1 MVYYNVKLFLMEEDM
16 AKYRQG
22 RVNDEVQKEM
32 AQIVREIKDPRV
44 SGTMICVTAAQVT
57 PDLKFAKIYYSVLGG
72 DKKEVAQGLKA
83 ASGYIRRQIAQ
94 RLNLRITPEFT
105 FILDESI
112 EYGAHI
118 ASILNTIEFSDDEPE
133 DGEEDGQE

>member
-1 MVYYNVKLFLMEEDM
+1 MEEYM

-22 RVNDEVQKEM
+22 RINDEVQKEM

-112 EYGAHI
+112 EHGAHI
-118 ASILNTIEFSDDEPE
+118 ASILNTIEFSDDEAE
-133 DGEEDGQE
+133 EGEEGEQK

>member
-1 MVYYNVKLFLMEEDM
+1 M

-22 RVNDEVQKEM
+22 RINDEVQKEM

-118 ASILNTIEFSDDEPE
+118 ASILNTIEFSDDETE
-133 DGEEDGQE
+133 EGEEGEQK